1 MKNEE
6 NHTNQELANK
16 INEAFNMVMNDY
28 MPLPDDVLSPLMT
41 TGWPLYYSNGG
52 IRGTERKT
60 DQHCKSKWT

>member
-28 MPLPDDVLSPLMT
+28 MPLLDDVLSPLMT
-41 TGWPLYYSNGG
+41 TDWPIIL
-52 IRGTERKT
+52 
-60 DQHCKSKWT
+60 Q